1 MAWQAYHIVLR
12 LHAPLH
18 VGCGKVGNL
27 QRTRPYVA
35 GRNLWG
41 ALTAGLTRRT
51 AETAP
56 AFDDYAEMGSRVHD
70 NLAYTYFYPTTCPDG
85 TVPLWPWDTGFAY
98 RFLSTYAGTALDYR
112 ATSAAEASLH
122 EVECLTPHTRD
133 TGAPVYLAG
142 YLFQRAD
149 TRLEWQTVLAD
160 TQIGGERGYG
170 WGAVELVTASQV
182 QDNHLF
188 DGHATFR
195 DNNEH
200 PIISLPKGS
209 CLLAHTPAAD
219 LPAAGDVEPLVG
231 REWRSD
237 DTRRRYAGQY
247 VAFSDICFTPGSA
260 VHQALDFAVLNFGI
274 WQALDNEA

>member
-1 MAWQAYHIVLR
+1 MAWQAYHVVLR

-56 AFDDYAEMGSRVHD
+56 AFDDYAEMGNRVHD

-112 ATSAAEASLH
+112 ATSAAEAKRSLDW
-122 EVECLTPHTRD
+122 LDP
-133 TGAPVYLAG
+133 L
-142 YLFQRAD
+142 L
-149 TRLEWQTVLAD
+149 TRLPTALLVWSNGEAD
-160 TQIGGERGYG
+160 
-170 WGAVELVTASQV
+170 V
-182 QDNHLF
+182 
-188 DGHATFR
+188 
-195 DNNEH
+195 
-200 PIISLPKGS
+200 
-209 CLLAHTPAAD
+209 
-219 LPAAGDVEPLVG
+219 
-231 REWRSD
+231 
-237 DTRRRYAGQY
+237 
-247 VAFSDICFTPGSA
+247 
-260 VHQALDFAVLNFGI
+260 FA
-274 WQALDNEA
+274 